1 MYRPNG
7 EALPKPSSRDPRGNE
22 QEGIRQGLAS
32 LVGAALS
39 VAPRAICGAERGT
52 AEISHARQMALYLAH
67 TTLGLTFTEAGRLFG
82 RDRTTAAHACR
93 RIEDQRDQARVDQ
106 LVACLERAARDAVQP
121 PVRSRSVS

>member
-39 VAPRAICGAERGT
+39 VAPRAICGPGRGT
-52 AEISHARQMALYLAH
+52 AEISHARQLALYLAH
-67 TTLGLTFTEAGRLFG
+67 TTLGLSFTEAGRLFG

-93 RIEDQRDQARVDQ
+93 RIEDRRDEARVDQ
-106 LVACLERAARDAVQP
+106 LVACLERAARDAVKP
-121 PVRSRSVS
+121 SVRSRSVS